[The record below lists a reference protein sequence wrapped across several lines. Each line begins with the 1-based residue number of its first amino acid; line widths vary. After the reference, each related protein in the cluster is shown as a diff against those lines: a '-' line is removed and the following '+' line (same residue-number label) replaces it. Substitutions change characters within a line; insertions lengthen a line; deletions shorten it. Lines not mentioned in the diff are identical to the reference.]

1 MNAARARCYNPRRN
15 RLRAT
20 WSQRRPGN
28 LNITESS
35 QHSGRL
41 LFYVEQDYSFAV
53 LRPLQ
58 AAALKRGY
66 QVRWLL
72 VKNASKHLLEPGDMD
87 AGDIDAAI
95 AYDPQ
100 VVFAPGDQVPGF
112 LPGMKVQ
119 VFHGLNED
127 KRGNIYPER
136 GLFDLFCTEGPIRTS
151 MLKPLE
157 KRGYFRVRETGWIK
171 LDALLEPP
179 AEARHYERP
188 QILFGSTFTPRLSG
202 AEALFP
208 EIRRLSQNHQWQWL
222 ITLHPKM
229 APETVQKYRSLEGG
243 NLSYFDTG
251 GVIDLLHRADV
262 IVSDNSSILQEFL
275 LLKKPVVTY
284 RNRDPQACMINI
296 TDTSELEAAIRQAL
310 NPSESLREAIEAYG
324 PSMTP
329 FLDGRSSDR
338 VLDAVEEMLRSGWK
352 DTKPANLWR
361 NYRMR
366 QRLNY
371 RK

>member
-1 MNAARARCYNPRRN
+1 MTVAGSATIRAETGTGPPGPG
-15 RLRAT
+15 L
-20 WSQRRPGN
+20 RPGDP
-28 LNITESS
+28 NITESS
-35 QHSGRL
+35 QHSGRF

-58 AAALKRGY
+58 SAAVKRGY

-72 VKNASKHLLEPGDMD
+72 VGNASKNLLEPGEVD

-95 AYDPQ
+95 EYDPQ

-112 LPGMKVQ
+112 IPGLKVQ

-136 GLFDLFCTEGPIRTS
+136 GLFDLFCTEGPIRTA
-151 MLKPLE
+151 MLKPHE
-157 KRGYFRVRETGWIK
+157 KRGYFRIRETGWIK
-171 LDALLEPP
+171 LDSLLQQP
-179 AEARHYERP
+179 AEKTQYERP
-188 QILFGSTFTPRLSG
+188 QVLFGSTFTPRLSG
-202 AEALFP
+202 AEALYP
-208 EIRRLSQNHQWQWL
+208 EIRRLSQNSQWQWL
-222 ITLHPKM
+222 VTLHPKM
-229 APETVQKYRSLEGG
+229 ATETVAKYRALEGP

-251 GVIDLLHRADV
+251 SVIDLLHRADV

-284 RNRDPQACMINI
+284 RNRDPQSCMINI
-296 TDTSELEAAIRQAL
+296 TEAGQLEEAIREAL
-310 NPSESLREAIEAYG
+310 NPRENLLRAIEAYG

-366 QRLNY
+366 QRLKY

>member
-1 MNAARARCYNPRRN
+1 
-15 RLRAT
+15 
-20 WSQRRPGN
+20 

-35 QHSGRL
+35 PHSGRF
-41 LFYVEQDYSFAV
+41 LFYVEQDYSFAI

-58 AAALKRGY
+58 KAALGRGY
-66 QVRWLL
+66 HVRWL
-72 VKNASKHLLEPGDMD
+72 VVGNASKSLLEPGETD

-112 LPGMKVQ
+112 IPGLKVE

-136 GLFDLFCTEGPIRTS
+136 GLFDLFCTEGPIRTA
-151 MLKPLE
+151 MLKPHE
-157 KRGYFRVRETGWIK
+157 KRGYFRIRETGWIK
-171 LDALLEPP
+171 LDALFQKSEK
-179 AEARHYERP
+179 RIYDRP
-188 QILFGSTFTPRLSG
+188 QILFGSTFTQRLSG

-208 EIRRLSQNHQWQWL
+208 EIERLSQSSQWQWL
-222 ITLHPKM
+222 VTLHPKM
-229 APETVQKYRSLEGG
+229 AVETVQKYRSIEGP
-243 NLSYFDTG
+243 NLSYFETG
-251 GVIDLLHRADV
+251 SVIDLLHRADV

-284 RNRDPQACMINI
+284 RNRDPQPCMINI
-296 TDTSELEAAIRQAL
+296 TETGQLEHAIGQAL
-310 NPSESLREAIEAYG
+310 NPSETLRKAIAAYG
-324 PSMTP
+324 PAMTP
-329 FLDGRSSDR
+329 FLDGKSSDR
-338 VLDAVEEMLRSGWK
+338 VLDAVEEMIRDGWK

-361 NYRMR
+361 NFRMR

>member
-1 MNAARARCYNPRRN
+1 
-15 RLRAT
+15 
-20 WSQRRPGN
+20 
-28 LNITESS
+28 
-35 QHSGRL
+35 
-41 LFYVEQDYSFAV
+41 V

-58 AAALKRGY
+58 SAARKRGY

-72 VKNASKHLLEPGDMD
+72 VENASIKLLEPGEESV
-87 AGDIDAAI
+87 ADIDSAI
-95 AYDPQ
+95 AYNPE

-112 LPGMKVQ
+112 IPGLKVQ

-136 GLFDLFCTEGPIRTS
+136 GLFDLFCTEGPIRTA

-157 KRGYFRVRETGWIK
+157 KKRGYFRIRETGWPK
-171 LDALLEPP
+171 LDALLQEPQVKQ
-179 AEARHYERP
+179 HYDRP

-202 AEALFP
+202 AQALYP
-208 EIRRLSQNHQWQWL
+208 EIKRLSQNSQWQWL
-222 ITLHPKM
+222 VTLHPKM
-229 APETVQKYRSLEGG
+229 AKETVDRYRSLEGA
-243 NLSYFDTG
+243 NLSYHDTG
-251 GVIDLLHRADV
+251 SVLDLLHRADV

-284 RNRDPQACMINI
+284 RNRDPQASMINI
-296 TDTSELEAAIRQAL
+296 TEVKDLEAAIRQAL
-310 NPSESLREAIEAYG
+310 APTDALLAAIEAYG

-329 FLDGRSSDR
+329 FLDGKSSER
-338 VLDAVEEMLRSGWK
+338 VLDAVEEMLQSGWK

-361 NYRMR
+361 NFKMR

-371 RK
+371 KK